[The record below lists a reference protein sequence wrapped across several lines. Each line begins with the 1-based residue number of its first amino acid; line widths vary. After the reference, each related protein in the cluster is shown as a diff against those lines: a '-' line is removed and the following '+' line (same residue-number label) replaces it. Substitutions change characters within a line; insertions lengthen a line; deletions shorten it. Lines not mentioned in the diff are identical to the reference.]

1 MEEMRINKYLASLGI
16 ASRREVDK
24 MIEEGYKNK
33 WRKGYPSIK
42 VSDKDEIYI
51 RGKKIEKHT
60 EKKVYYILNKPLEV
74 LTHQKMTEEEK
85 L

>member
-24 MIEEGYKNK
+24 MIEEGSIKINGEK
-33 WRKGYPSIK
+33 ATPGIK

-51 RGKKIEKHT
+51 RGKK
-60 EKKVYYILNKPLEV
+60 
-74 LTHQKMTEEEK
+74 
-85 L
+85 

>member
-24 MIEEGYKNK
+24 MIEEGAIKVNGEK
-33 WRKGYPSIK
+33 AAPGIK

-51 RGKKIEKHT
+51 RGKKIEKNT
-60 EKKVYYILNKPLEV
+60 EKKVYYILN
-74 LTHQKMTEEEK
+74 
-85 L
+85 